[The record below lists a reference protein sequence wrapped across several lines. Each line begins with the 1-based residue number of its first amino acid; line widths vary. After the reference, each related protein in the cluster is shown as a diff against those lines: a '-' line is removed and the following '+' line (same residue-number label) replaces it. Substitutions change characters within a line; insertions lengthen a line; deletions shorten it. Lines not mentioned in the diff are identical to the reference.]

1 MQWWINT
8 ISLEHVEI
16 GAEGGFTQAGHGT
29 AAPVGRLQR
38 GDGVIF
44 YSPRTALR
52 GGEPLQQFTAAGI
65 VTDDEPY
72 QVEVTQDFHPY
83 RRRLR
88 FLSVTAVSARPLV
101 AQLHLV
107 TDVTHWGYP
116 FRRGLFPIDD
126 HDAELILVAMGAPS
140 PGSGS

>member
-8 ISLEHVEI
+8 ISREHVEL
-16 GAEGGFTQAGHGT
+16 GHDGGFTQAGHGK
-29 AAPVGRLQR
+29 AAALRRLKR
-38 GDGVIF
+38 DDGVIF
-44 YSPRTALR
+44 YSPRTALV

-72 QVEVTQDFHPY
+72 QGEIAPDFHPY

-88 FLSVTAVSARPLV
+88 FFPVTAADARPLV
-101 AQLHLV
+101 AELHLV

-116 FRRGLFPIDD
+116 FRRGLFTIDN
-126 HDAELILVAMGAPS
+126 HDADLILTALGARN
-140 PGSGS
+140 